1 MYRHRLLPNAHVVA
15 KSLAESLDNRW
26 LLSKRSAGTPLMEE
40 FLKREKRGRQRW
52 VCLDIETV
60 TNALRSTEIWQIG
73 IVDCDTGQV
82 LIDAYLE
89 HFCPSYCRCRAV
101 VHRFHDTRPEAL
113 GKMFKEKRINH
124 CNVLIWGKVY
134 HDMKYTRAYLAKAG
148 LGTLLPPDKQCLL
161 ILHRVAAN
169 VNFALGLGSIY
180 PAAYPGDRLIENHHD
195 ALTDAKMLRNL
206 VTKLEPAWGR
216 GKGSEEKRKALQRQ
230 LRSQQTLNIYLISK
244 S

>member
-1 MYRHRLLPNAHVVA
+1 
-15 KSLAESLDNRW
+15 
-26 LLSKRSAGTPLMEE
+26 MEE

-60 TNALRSTEIWQIG
+60 TNVLRSTEIWQIS
-73 IVDCDTGQV
+73 IVDYDTGQV

-124 CNVLIWGKVY
+124 CNVLIWGKGY

-148 LGTLLPPDKQCLL
+148 LGALLPPDKQCLL
-161 ILHRVAAN
+161 ILHQVAAN

-216 GKGSEEKRKALQRQ
+216 GKRK
-230 LRSQQTLNIYLISK
+230 
-244 S
+244 